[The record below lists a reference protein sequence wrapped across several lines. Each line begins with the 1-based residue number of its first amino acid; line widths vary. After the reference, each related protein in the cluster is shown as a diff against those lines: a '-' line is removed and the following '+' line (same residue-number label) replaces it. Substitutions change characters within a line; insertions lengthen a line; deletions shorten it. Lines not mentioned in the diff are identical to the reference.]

1 MLSSL
6 KESAKGSPW
15 WRVKRARTCSKVVMG
30 KTSNVVGCDVRWKR
44 CSAATASAWGEVK
57 ATRRIWVW
65 GDNAQ
70 PGQSGHEQEAPPTFH
85 YTLRTAAQCSSSAA
99 SPGRP
104 ALLLLKLVP
113 FVDQTDARNAK
124 KRTACGVSD
133 RRALNRGAWR

>member
-1 MLSSL
+1 MILDTVSRQLWSSLRTWLRKPQIVVPGLNSLAGEVTPGWWRAWRMLSSL

-44 CSAATASAWGEVK
+44 CSAATASAWGDVK

-70 PGQSGHEQEAPPTFH
+70 PGQSG
-85 YTLRTAAQCSSSAA
+85 
-99 SPGRP
+99 
-104 ALLLLKLVP
+104 
-113 FVDQTDARNAK
+113 
-124 KRTACGVSD
+124 
-133 RRALNRGAWR
+133 